1 MKSPQLFVGI
11 DVSAKRLD
19 VAVLPAGTHFT
30 VAHTDE
36 GIVSLVR
43 RLRELGPHIVVLEAT
58 GGYEI
63 PVAYAMS
70 EASLPVVIMNPKCL
84 RHFAKSTG
92 QLAKTDK
99 LDARVLAHYA
109 QAIQPPVRPLKDP
122 EQAELAT
129 LMSRRRQLRDMIV
142 MEENRRRT
150 STPKV
155 RGNIDQHLAYLR
167 QLLKDLDQEIHDAIR
182 CTPLWH
188 EKSVILQSF
197 NGIGPK
203 VSASLIADL
212 SELGTAKGAQIS
224 ALAGLAPMNRDSG
237 QWRGKRTI
245 QGGRPAVRQALYMA
259 ALVASRRNPV
269 IREFYQRLRQAGKP
283 AKVAL
288 TACMRKILVILNAM
302 LKNRTFWN
310 PQLPLCSL
318 TK

>member
-1 MKSPQLFVGI
+1 MESPQPFVGI

-19 VAVLPAGTHFT
+19 IAVLPVGTHFT
-30 VAHTDE
+30 VANTDE
-36 GIVSLVR
+36 GIASLVR
-43 RLRELGPHIVVLEAT
+43 RLRELGPQIVVLEAT

-70 EASLPVVIMNPKCL
+70 EASLPVTIMNPKVL

-92 QLAKTDK
+92 KLAKTDK

-142 MEENRRRT
+142 MEGNRRRT

-155 RGNIDQHLAYLR
+155 RSNIDQHLAYLR
-167 QLLKDLDQEIHDAIR
+167 QLLKDLDREIHDAIR
-182 CTPLWH
+182 RTPLWH
-188 EKSVILQSF
+188 EKSEILQSF
-197 NGIGPK
+197 NGVGPK

-212 SELGTAKGAQIS
+212 SELGTAPRTQIS

-259 ALVASRRNPV
+259 ALVASRRNHV

-283 AKVAL
+283 PKVAL

-302 LKNRTFWN
+302 LKNGTYWN
-310 PQLPLCSL
+310 PQLPLAA
-318 TK
+318 